1 MRTLGAR
8 RGGLALLACGLL
20 VPAAAAAF
28 VMSPGTV
35 LSRTAKH
42 REDMEL
48 TSLVVR
54 GQFAF
59 TGADA
64 TAAAAALKVA
74 DASRLVA
81 EGVITYRLPGRCK
94 VEVGPSSATFVN
106 GTVKTAG
113 PAIPALKSLAGSLC
127 PLLASPSGE
136 ELVSFLKSRGVAT
149 QSGTLGRVNGTVC
162 YLIGGKPR
170 DVGVPSIW
178 IEKERLDPL
187 RLVVKDGET
196 VEDLRMI
203 DYSSPLAGEW
213 HPRVVELRRG
223 EELAARFVAD
233 ALETN
238 VKLPDGTF

>member
-1 MRTLGAR
+1 MRRKPFAVV
-8 RGGLALLACGLL
+8 AAALL

-28 VMSPGTV
+28 VMSAGTV
-35 LSRTAKH
+35 LYRTAKH

-48 TSLVVR
+48 SSLVVR
-54 GQFAF
+54 GQFTF

-64 TAAAAALKVA
+64 SAAAAALKLPDV
-74 DASRLVA
+74 SRLVT

-113 PAIPALKSLAGSLC
+113 PAIPAVKSLAADLC
-127 PLLASPSGE
+127 PILASPSGDA
-136 ELVSFLKSRGVAT
+136 LVSFLKSRGVDTGSA
-149 QSGTLGRVNGTVC
+149 TLGRVGGTVC
-162 YLIGGKPR
+162 YLVGGKSR

-187 RLVVKDGET
+187 RLVVKDGQT

-213 HPRVVELRRG
+213 HPRIVELRRG
-223 EELAARFVAD
+223 EDLVARFVAD
-233 ALETN
+233 SLETN
-238 VKLPDGTF
+238 VKLPEGTF